1 MNWFNRLHDFGD
13 RELVKNSAMKVEV
26 GLRQLEQMILE
37 NQDIRLIRGL
47 SMAIRGEVERMQC
60 LSSQLTKES
69 LNCLMIKFREQKISY
84 LSFVKKIQEL
94 SERIVNL
101 GGYPLI

>member
-26 GLRQLEQMILE
+26 GLRQLEQMVLE
-37 NQDIRLIRGL
+37 NQDIRLIGGL
-47 SMAIRGEVERMQC
+47 SMAIRGEVERMQY
-60 LSSQLTKES
+60 LSSQLTQES